1 MARDNGQ
8 FTRDDERPPRSSAG
22 AARQA
27 IDETDETDETDSR
40 LIDLENEQQSP
51 FLRGQ
56 KRVPVRRGAL
66 PKRTARKVKIA
77 VILMLAAAGI
87 GTVGTFLYRY
97 GAHSWRFR
105 LENSDN
111 IEVRGTKNVTRS
123 QIMEVMGADIGRNV
137 FFVPLDDRKKQLEE
151 IPWVESATV
160 MRLLPDRVR
169 IDVKERTPIAFVHI
183 GSRVS
188 LIDSTGVVME
198 MPPTRQTR
206 YSFPVITGMGES
218 EPLSTR
224 AARMKIYGA
233 LVRDLDS
240 EGGHYAS
247 ALSEVDLSDPEDV
260 KITVPE
266 AEGAVLIHLGSSDFL
281 RRYKTFIAHVAEWR
295 QQVPGQKLDSV
306 DLRYEGQ
313 IIVNPDSK
321 GVPAAKAPSVAPAA
335 VRARRTRH

>member
-8 FTRDDERPPRSSAG
+8 FTRDDERPPRPAAG

-27 IDETDETDETDSR
+27 VDETDDSDAR
-40 LIDLENEQQSP
+40 LIDLDNEEQSP

-66 PKRTARKVKIA
+66 PKKTARKVKIVA
-77 VILMLAAAGI
+77 VLVLAAAG
-87 GTVGTFLYRY
+87 VGAVGAFFYRY
-97 GAHSWRFR
+97 SAHSWRFR
-105 LENSDN
+105 LETSDN

-137 FFVPLDDRKKQLEE
+137 FFVPLDERKKHLEE

-169 IDVKERTPIAFVHI
+169 IDVKERTPVAFVHI
-183 GSRVS
+183 GSRIS
-188 LIDSTGVVME
+188 LIDPTGVVME
-198 MPPTRQTR
+198 MPSRSQSR
-206 YSFPVITGMGES
+206 YSFPVITGMQEA

-224 AARMKIYGA
+224 AARMKIFMA

-240 EGGHYAS
+240 EGGHYSS

-281 RRYKTFIAHVAEWR
+281 RRYKTFIAHVSEWR
-295 QQVPGQKLDSV
+295 QQVPGRKLDSV

-313 IIVNPDSK
+313 IIVNPDSRA
-321 GVPAAKAPSVAPAA
+321 VPAVHAPAAAPAA
-335 VRARRTRH
+335 VRARRAKR